1 MELYYSP
8 GACSLATH
16 IVSREAGL
24 SVDLV
29 RVDLATRKTE
39 AGADYFAINGK
50 GYVPAIRFD
59 DGQVMTEVATLVQ
72 VLADKNPGAGLA
84 PALGTPERYRLMEWL
99 TFIGTELHK
108 GFGPLWHA
116 EAPAE
121 TKAAAKEKLAM
132 RFAWLERQLAGR
144 DYLMGAR
151 FSVADAYA
159 FAILNWA
166 GMLNVDLASYPNIR
180 AFIARIAARPKVQ
193 EALRAEGLLRDKAA

>member
-1 MELYYSP
+1 MELYYAP

-24 SVDLV
+24 PVDLV
-29 RVDLATRKTE
+29 RVDTATRKTE
-39 AGADYFAINGK
+39 TGADYLAINGK

-59 DGQVMTEVATLVQ
+59 DGEIMTEVATLVQ

-99 TFIGTELHK
+99 TFIGSELHK
-108 GFGPLWHA
+108 GFAPLWYPTMP
-116 EAPAE
+116 EAVKIAI
-121 TKAAAKEKLAM
+121 KERLAM
-132 RFAWLERQLAGR
+132 RFAWLEQQLAGR

-159 FAILNWA
+159 FTILNWA

-180 AFIARIAARPKVQ
+180 AFTVRIAARPKVQ